1 MEDEQRT
8 SQEISQTELMKKQLF
23 YSRIT
28 CFAIVIFLLIFA
40 GVLVPRTVRILH
52 NLNEIT
58 TELNQVDIKGLESD
72 VKENLGKIS
81 DSLDDLDTD
90 TLNHAIGELD
100 QVAETLSQA
109 VQPLTNFY
117 RGRN

>member
-40 GVLVPRTVRILH
+40 VVLVPRTVRILH

-81 DSLDDLDTD
+81 DSLDNLDTD

-100 QVAETLSQA
+100 QVAETLSEA
-109 VQPLTNFY
+109 VKPLAGFY
-117 RGRN
+117 RRN